1 MSNIED
7 KVLDSDLF
15 LREAK
20 KYVATLHQNQRTK
33 FYNVLSKSFDIDF
46 GLCFIF

>member
-1 MSNIED
+1 MDEIED

-20 KYVATLHQNQRTK
+20 LK
-33 FYNVLSKSFDIDF
+33 FKPSGNKNN
-46 GLCFIF
+46 

>member
-1 MSNIED
+1 MANIED

-20 KYVATLHQNQRTK
+20 KLAATKDDKTK
-33 FYNVLSKSFDIDF
+33 E
-46 GLCFIF
+46 

>member
-1 MSNIED
+1 MDEIED

-20 KYVATLHQNQRTK
+20 LK
-33 FYNVLSKSFDIDF
+33 FKPTGKKNY
-46 GLCFIF
+46 